1 MPISGKQH
9 VLGKPAVGGRL
20 GCWVAVMSHCSDT
33 EMGDWHKTQGDMKE
47 MFFFVCFC
55 FVCRYLC
62 CAFGD
67 LSPRFHG
74 LPACMYVGL
83 LSCIQQF
90 IAVLTLLRILVY
102 IDLVVCIH

>member
-47 MFFFVCFC
+47 MGFFVFVLFLLLFFC
-55 FVCRYLC
+55 
-62 CAFGD
+62 
-67 LSPRFHG
+67 LSV
-74 LPACMYVGL
+74 LAC
-83 LSCIQQF
+83 
-90 IAVLTLLRILVY
+90 AVLLVTFRPGFMGYVSVCTLVFCRAYNSLLPCLYTLI
-102 IDLVVCIH
+102 